1 MTQLNFRNYAGS
13 YQLRIKNAEDLEKV
27 QELDEVHW
35 AAVSIP
41 TKSLNCDKTF
51 LAFVDTDKNGR
62 IRPAE
67 FKSALSWLFQ
77 VLSDRGRVSEGTD
90 ILRLQDID
98 TNRPEGQK
106 LRTAAEFILT
116 NLNLAETNEI
126 SLAQIRDVQ
135 SIMASAANNGDG
147 IIPPE
152 VTSDTDLAGFISSV
166 MDTVGSQTD
175 ACGKQGISEDE
186 LKEFFHETEAYLAW
200 KTKGDLPE
208 NQESTE
214 IMPWGMDTPASF
226 ELVKNVEGKIDQFFA
241 QCALVKYDGK
251 IAARI
256 QLHGKKLK
264 EIDLTDTSK
273 IRSWLKDSSLAFPNS
288 NGLLNFEGEINPHY
302 VTCLLELKEKVL
314 RRALGDSLKELSEK
328 DWTKVKSIFGSYRT
342 WLESKQGD
350 KVENLGPDLLR
361 SYLNGSFREKAS
373 DLIKKDLLVADDL
386 NQIDNL
392 EKLILYQKWLMIL
405 ANNFV
410 SFEDLYNPNRRALF
424 EMGTLVIDKRQITF
438 TMGVE
443 DYQAHKKVS
452 ERSSMFLLYVKVTGR
467 QDEEI
472 SFEIVAPVTSGGAD
486 GLCIGKRGIFFSV
499 DGRELD
505 AQVMDIVV
513 NPISVLESVKAPF
526 HKISDFMKKQID
538 KISESSEDKLVKTAS
553 STSASSAARDLML
566 GGGLAIAALGS
577 SFAYIT
583 KALSEVKLVQVLLSL
598 LGLAMIIL
606 IPSIIA
612 GVTKIRKR
620 DMSKLLEASGW
631 AVNVH
636 MRVNTAMGRLFTRT
650 PYLPKGAHKERRDT
664 VSKFM
669 KEFSAIS
676 SFIKPAS
683 GRKRSASE
691 RPL

>member
-186 LKEFFHETEAYLAW
+186 LKEFFHEAEAYLAW

-251 IAARI
+251 VAARI

-288 NGLLNFEGEINPHY
+288 NGLLISEGEINPHY
-302 VTCLLELKEKVL
+302 VTCFLELKEKVL
-314 RRALGDSLKELSEK
+314 RRALGDSLKELGEK
-328 DWTKVKSIFGSYRT
+328 DWTKVKRIFGSYRT

-361 SYLNGSFREKAS
+361 SYLNGSFLEKAS

-452 ERSSMFLLYVKVTGR
+452 ERS
-467 QDEEI
+467 
-472 SFEIVAPVTSGGAD
+472 
-486 GLCIGKRGIFFSV
+486 
-499 DGRELD
+499 
-505 AQVMDIVV
+505 
-513 NPISVLESVKAPF
+513 
-526 HKISDFMKKQID
+526 
-538 KISESSEDKLVKTAS
+538 
-553 STSASSAARDLML
+553 
-566 GGGLAIAALGS
+566 
-577 SFAYIT
+577 
-583 KALSEVKLVQVLLSL
+583 
-598 LGLAMIIL
+598 
-606 IPSIIA
+606 
-612 GVTKIRKR
+612 
-620 DMSKLLEASGW
+620 
-631 AVNVH
+631 
-636 MRVNTAMGRLFTRT
+636 
-650 PYLPKGAHKERRDT
+650 
-664 VSKFM
+664 
-669 KEFSAIS
+669 
-676 SFIKPAS
+676 
-683 GRKRSASE
+683 
-691 RPL
+691 

>member
-1 MTQLNFRNYAGS
+1 
-13 YQLRIKNAEDLEKV
+13 
-27 QELDEVHW
+27 
-35 AAVSIP
+35 
-41 TKSLNCDKTF
+41 
-51 LAFVDTDKNGR
+51 
-62 IRPAE
+62 
-67 FKSALSWLFQ
+67 
-77 VLSDRGRVSEGTD
+77 
-90 ILRLQDID
+90 
-98 TNRPEGQK
+98 
-106 LRTAAEFILT
+106 
-116 NLNLAETNEI
+116 
-126 SLAQIRDVQ
+126 
-135 SIMASAANNGDG
+135 
-147 IIPPE
+147 
-152 VTSDTDLAGFISSV
+152 
-166 MDTVGSQTD
+166 
-175 ACGKQGISEDE
+175 
-186 LKEFFHETEAYLAW
+186 
-200 KTKGDLPE
+200 
-208 NQESTE
+208 
-214 IMPWGMDTPASF
+214 
-226 ELVKNVEGKIDQFFA
+226 
-241 QCALVKYDGK
+241 
-251 IAARI
+251 
-256 QLHGKKLK
+256 
-264 EIDLTDTSK
+264 
-273 IRSWLKDSSLAFPNS
+273 
-288 NGLLNFEGEINPHY
+288 
-302 VTCLLELKEKVL
+302 
-314 RRALGDSLKELSEK
+314 
-328 DWTKVKSIFGSYRT
+328 
-342 WLESKQGD
+342 
-350 KVENLGPDLLR
+350 
-361 SYLNGSFREKAS
+361 
-373 DLIKKDLLVADDL
+373 
-386 NQIDNL
+386 
-392 EKLILYQKWLMIL
+392 
-405 ANNFV
+405 
-410 SFEDLYNPNRRALF
+410 
-424 EMGTLVIDKRQITF
+424 
-438 TMGVE
+438 
-443 DYQAHKKVS
+443 
-452 ERSSMFLLYVKVTGR
+452 MFLLYVKVTGR

-650 PYLPKGAHKERRDT
+650 PYLPKGAHKERTDT